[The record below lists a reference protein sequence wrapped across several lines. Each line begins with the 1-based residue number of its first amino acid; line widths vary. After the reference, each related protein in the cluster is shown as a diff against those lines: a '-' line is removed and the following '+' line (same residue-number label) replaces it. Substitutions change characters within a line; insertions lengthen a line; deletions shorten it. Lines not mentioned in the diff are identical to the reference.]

1 MKHADPHDEIAA
13 LLRTRQPD
21 PQPSPGLEARILREL
36 DRRQHRKPA
45 RLWPWFVLPP
55 AFAAVVIVVLSHE
68 PEEKQQQVVETKPV
82 PTKIAPENA
91 AAEVLIGEG
100 NPLKAETA
108 ALGRDARRAGRF
120 LIDCLPFAEKEEAGS
135 ARH

>member
-21 PQPSPGLEARILREL
+21 PQPSPSLEARILREL

-45 RLWPWFVLPP
+45 RLWPWFALPP
-55 AFAAVVIVVLSHE
+55 AFAALVLAVISYK
-68 PEEKQQQVVETKPV
+68 PADKQQVMDTKPV
-82 PTKIAPENA
+82 PTAPAPKNEA
-91 AAEVLIGEG
+91 ADALIGEG
-100 NPLKAETA
+100 NPLKEETV

-120 LIDCLPFAEKEEAGS
+120 LIDCLPFAKE
-135 ARH
+135 

>member
-45 RLWPWFVLPP
+45 RIWPWFVLPP
-55 AFAAVVIVVLSHE
+55 AFAAAALVVISHNPPVAQRQEVVHTT
-68 PEEKQQQVVETKPV
+68 PM
-82 PTKIAPENA
+82 PTKTEPKKD
-91 AAEVLIGEG
+91 EVTEALSERA
-100 NPLKAETA
+100 NPLQEETA
-108 ALGRDARRAGRF
+108 ALGRDAKRAGRF
-120 LIDCLPFAEKEEAGS
+120 LIDCLPFAKKE
-135 ARH
+135 

>member
-21 PQPSPGLEARILREL
+21 PRPSPGLEVRILREL

-55 AFAAVVIVVLSHE
+55 AFAAVVLVVASHK
-68 PEEKQQQVVETKPV
+68 PAEKKSQVVETKPV
-82 PTKIAPENA
+82 PTKTA
-91 AAEVLIGEG
+91 AKNEGAEALIGES
-100 NPLKAETA
+100 NPLKEETA

-120 LIDCLPFAEKEEAGS
+120 LIDCLPFAQKEE
-135 ARH
+135 